1 MVIRMSTDGSTLTV
15 WLTGELDH
23 HAARTMR
30 EQIDA
35 AVERSSAKTLRLDFS
50 GVGFMDSSGIGLL
63 IGRYRQMK
71 LLGGEMRIVSSDK
84 AVSKMLTVSGI
95 RKLVRVYRSVND
107 ALKEGAA
114 CE

>member
-35 AVERSSAKTLRLDFS
+35 AIERSSAKTLRLDFS
-50 GVGFMDSSGIGLL
+50 GVGFMDSSGIGLVM
-63 IGRYRQMK
+63 GRYRLLQSRGGTLLLAGVSERLQRVMK
-71 LLGGEMRIVSSDK
+71 LAGLN
-84 AVSKMLTVSGI
+84 
-95 RKLVRVYRSVND
+95 KLPIWD
-107 ALKEGAA
+107 TQHKEVTRQ
-114 CE
+114 